1 MLRASC
7 LALLLCLTPQAHGD
21 SDQFES
27 LLAEADAVR
36 SSDAGKFSLLLD
48 RLDAISAEAS
58 VQQRQ
63 HLRYL
68 QAYRLALAGDFQGA
82 IRDLKVLFDEA
93 TDVSL
98 RFQAGAFLVNNF
110 AATRE
115 FAEGL
120 AYLDQTLALLP
131 EISDQQLRQQ
141 NLIGAMVLYNQVGQY
156 DLALHYADMVLAEP
170 TSGRTRCKAE
180 FMRLEALFNQAA
192 LPADDQQF
200 TDRIQRCLEE
210 GEVLVAGFIRG
221 YLARKWDADGRTAE
235 AVSLLQ
241 QHLAEVEATRY
252 PRLIGEIHSLLAQY
266 EYKLGHAALAE
277 GHARQAIA
285 QSAGIAFS
293 LPLVLAYKTL
303 YDTAIER
310 GDTTAAL
317 EHYRNYAEADK
328 AYLDA
333 TKARELAVQL
343 AKHETLQKT
352 QTIEL
357 LNRQNQVL
365 QLEQK
370 VSKQAATNTQ
380 LVLALVLL
388 LLASLAFWAYRIK
401 RVQMALKRMAETD
414 ALTGVSNRG
423 HFTERAGELLQAS
436 ERKRRAVSLIMFD
449 LDLFKR
455 INDHFG
461 HATGDWVLRQV
472 ASVSKSAVTGKD
484 VFGRI
489 GGEEFAILRPDCDLD
504 CARELATKL
513 RERIAGIDGR
523 ANGASFQVSASFGV
537 SSSADSGYDLDR
549 LLAHADHALYA
560 SKHAGRNR
568 VYVYDSSM
576 AELEQV
582 P

>member
-1 MLRASC
+1 M
-7 LALLLCLTPQAHGD
+7 AL
-21 SDQFES
+21 
-27 LLAEADAVR
+27 
-36 SSDAGKFSLLLD
+36 
-48 RLDAISAEAS
+48 
-58 VQQRQ
+58 
-63 HLRYL
+63 
-68 QAYRLALAGDFQGA
+68 
-82 IRDLKVLFDEA
+82 
-93 TDVSL
+93 
-98 RFQAGAFLVNNF
+98 
-110 AATRE
+110 
-115 FAEGL
+115 
-120 AYLDQTLALLP
+120 
-131 EISDQQLRQQ
+131 
-141 NLIGAMVLYNQVGQY
+141 LYNQVGQY
-156 DLALHYADMVLAEP
+156 DLGRHYSEMILAEEP
-170 TSGRTRCKAE
+170 AARAQCYANHL
-180 FMRLEALFNQAA
+180 RLEALYHLDQ
-192 LPADDQQF
+192 LPRDDA
-200 TDRIQRCLEE
+200 T
-210 GEVLVAGFIRG
+210 IRRAIDQCVTNNELLLANLLRG
-221 YLARKWDADGRTAE
+221 QLARKWAAENRYAE
-235 AVSLLQ
+235 AVDYLKASLP
-241 QHLAEVEATRY
+241 EVEATRY

-266 EYKLGHAALAE
+266 EYHLGHAELAE
-277 GHARQAIA
+277 EHARQAIA
-285 QSAGIAFS
+285 QSSGIAFS

-310 GDTTAAL
+310 GDTAAAL
-317 EHYRNYAEADK
+317 EQYRNYAEADK

-357 LNRQNQVL
+357 LNRQNRVL

-401 RVQMALKRMAETD
+401 RVQIELKRLAETD
-414 ALTGVSNRG
+414 ALTGLSNRG
-423 HFTERAGELLQAS
+423 HFTDRAGELLLAS
-436 ERKRRAVSLIMFD
+436 ERKRRVVSLIMFD

-484 VFGRI
+484 VFARI

-504 CARELATKL
+504 CARELASQL
-513 RERIAGIDGR
+513 RECIAGIDGR
-523 ANGASFQVSASFGV
+523 TNGASFEVSASFGV

-568 VYVYDSSM
+568 VNVYDSSM
-576 AELEQV
+576 AEVAQA